1 MEITIRLSS
10 SGCYVLLKIMDG
22 KLRKIA
28 RNLFPSGLVLDIY
41 DQEFRWIA
49 GGRDGGGGRTTRHAT
64 TRLAV
69 GHRDRPNLL
78 DV

>member
-1 MEITIRLSS
+1 
-10 SGCYVLLKIMDG
+10 MDG

-49 GGRDGGGGRTTRHAT
+49 GGETVLVAAPPGTRRRDLRSVIVIGRTCWMSNWSF
-64 TRLAV
+64 V
-69 GHRDRPNLL
+69 
-78 DV
+78 VKS